1 MQSLKRML
9 FAINSAK
16 KNKDNIRK
24 ILKSPK
30 FHANNITKIKPK
42 SLQQQGNKVLVLDF
56 DGVLAAHGQ
65 NTLNPETIKW
75 LEQALT
81 IFPNTTYLLSNNP
94 KAKRFEWLQNKF
106 PQIHLI
112 SGIKKKPYPD
122 GLEAIIKDAQ
132 VKPGQV
138 ILVDDRLLTGVLAS
152 INAHTNIIYI
162 THLI

>member
-65 NTLNPETIKW
+65 NTLNPEIIKW
-75 LEQALT
+75 LE
-81 IFPNTTYLLSNNP
+81 
-94 KAKRFEWLQNKF
+94 
-106 PQIHLI
+106 
-112 SGIKKKPYPD
+112 
-122 GLEAIIKDAQ
+122 
-132 VKPGQV
+132 
-138 ILVDDRLLTGVLAS
+138 
-152 INAHTNIIYI
+152 
-162 THLI
+162 